1 MLSLLFSAGVATTAC
16 NLERGELPAKAS
28 PAASPDVAAVDSPA
42 EEAVPEPQATAPSHG
57 FGEAIA
63 WRGLEEGLKEAAASG
78 KGMMLLVHASWCSK
92 CKQLKPSFFDP
103 SLVAASRDL
112 VMVNVDQDE
121 EPQSMIY
128 SPDGTYIPRV
138 LFIGPDG
145 EIVSELKN
153 GQRPRFHYFY
163 TPADDLVGMMKQAAA
178 RYGRT

>member
-1 MLSLLFSAGVATTAC
+1 MVAC
-16 NLERGELPAKAS
+16 NLERGEMPAKAT
-28 PAASPDVAAVDSPA
+28 PEASADEA
-42 EEAVPEPQATAPSHG
+42 EPKASEPSMEGPTGEPQATAPSHG
-57 FGEAIA
+57 FGDAIA
-63 WRGLEEGLKEAAASG
+63 WRGLEEGLREAAAEG

-92 CKQLKPSFFDP
+92 CKQLKPSFSEP

-121 EPQSMIY
+121 VPQSMIY
-128 SPDGTYIPRV
+128 APDGTYIPRV

-178 RYGRT
+178 RYGQT